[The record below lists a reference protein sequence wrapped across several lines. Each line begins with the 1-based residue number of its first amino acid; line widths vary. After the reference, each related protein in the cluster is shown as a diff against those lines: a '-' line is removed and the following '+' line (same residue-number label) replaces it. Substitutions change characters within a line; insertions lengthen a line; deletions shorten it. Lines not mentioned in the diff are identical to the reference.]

1 MAAVVHHGG
10 AGTTAAALRAGV
22 PSSVVAHIGDQ
33 WFWGR
38 RLHETGV
45 GAAPMRRHEL
55 TAERLAETL
64 KTLTTDN
71 GIRERAAKMGERIRA
86 EDGVGNAVKAFG
98 EILSRKG

>member
-1 MAAVVHHGG
+1 
-10 AGTTAAALRAGV
+10 
-22 PSSVVAHIGDQ
+22 
-33 WFWGR
+33 
-38 RLHETGV
+38 
-45 GAAPMRRHEL
+45 MRRHEL